1 MLLNRY
7 LFKCTRSICK
17 YNKVSFDVRS
27 IASMNEKEKIE
38 IIKSIKEIEGKIK
51 NYERLSAIELIK
63 K

>member
-1 MLLNRY
+1 
-7 LFKCTRSICK
+7 
-17 YNKVSFDVRS
+17 
-27 IASMNEKEKIE
+27 MNEKEKIE